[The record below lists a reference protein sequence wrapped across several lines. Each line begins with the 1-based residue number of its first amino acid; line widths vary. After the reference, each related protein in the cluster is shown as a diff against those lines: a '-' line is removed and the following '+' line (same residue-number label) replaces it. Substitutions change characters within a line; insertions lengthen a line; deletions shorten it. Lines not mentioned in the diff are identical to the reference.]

1 MKVYTIRIEIPAQV
15 TNPEADHPYYVSP
28 QDVDGWL
35 ADVDFNPY
43 DVRLWFNHVGTI
55 DPEMESKDLQHTKT
69 WWRLQQHTKISL
81 FFMSRSLAERA
92 IATFWK
98 RWGQV
103 KNECPQMI
111 QYIISNALT
120 LTVDSTNANHPRLLR
135 LYEEN
140 RQVREE
146 FLK

>member
-1 MKVYTIRIEIPAQV
+1 MKVYTIRIEIPAKV

-28 QDVDGWL
+28 HDVDGWL
-35 ADVDFNPY
+35 ADVDFNHPY

-55 DPEMESKDLQHTKT
+55 DPEMESKDL
-69 WWRLQQHTKISL
+69 LHTKISL

-103 KNECPQMI
+103 KNECPPMI

-120 LTVDSTNANHPRLLR
+120 ITVDSTNANHPRLLQ
-135 LYEEN
+135 LYDEN
-140 RQVREE
+140 RRVREE